1 MLIDLLGLAMSGID
15 RLIRVRPSRWRA
27 RRMHTR
33 LRSEAGLAMPH
44 GWHAGQA
51 LACISGSAADLL
63 VQGAH
68 APHLT
73 LKIGQAYSLQQVN
86 CLFV

>member
-1 MLIDLLGLAMSGID
+1 MLIDLLDSATSGVG
-15 RLIRVRPSRWRA
+15 RLIEVRPSRWRA

-33 LRSEAGLAMPH
+33 LRSRPGLAMAH
-44 GWHAGQA
+44 GSPAGQA
-51 LACISGSAADLL
+51 LACIGGSAADLL

-68 APHLT
+68 VSLLT
-73 LKIGQAYSLQQVN
+73 LKNGQAYSLQQVN